1 MDKKKTKV
9 NKNFTKLTHK
19 GVSLIVLI
27 VTIIV
32 IVILTVTV
40 ILTLSNNNPIESAKE
55 AQFKKI

>member
-1 MDKKKTKV
+1 MDNKKTKV

-32 IVILTVTV
+32 IVIG
-40 ILTLSNNNPIESAKE
+40 
-55 AQFKKI
+55 FD

>member
-9 NKNFTKLTHK
+9 NKNFTKLNHK

-32 IVILTVTV
+32 TVSVIVIV
-40 ILTLSNNNPIESAKE
+40 
-55 AQFKKI
+55 FD

>member
-1 MDKKKTKV
+1 MDNKKIKV

-32 IVILTVTV
+32 IVIG
-40 ILTLSNNNPIESAKE
+40 
-55 AQFKKI
+55 FD